1 MIKSI
6 ILTALSL
13 GIAFC
18 NYAQNG
24 FRGEVI
30 GSDGAPVP
38 KARITIANT
47 PYALFTNFEG
57 EFSIADIPA
66 GNYEIRIA
74 AIGYETLEKE
84 FEVKGIN
91 APVQHFVLLDQ
102 YYQMPQVDIIERR
115 NQLNSNTPG
124 SVSRIDEKT
133 LQEINPISANEVFRQ
148 VPGVHVVDEEGMG
161 LRINIGIR
169 GLDPDKSRNT
179 LILEDGVPV
188 ALGPY
193 GEPEM
198 YYSPAIERM
207 SAIEILK
214 GSGSILHG
222 PQTVGGVVNY
232 ITKDPTKTETFE
244 LGLRGGSGGL
254 FSANAFYGNT
264 YGKAG
269 VAFNVL
275 HKRADNIGMLNFHLT
290 DISAKIKIQT
300 SQRSVLGMKLGI
312 YNEESNATYVGLTTP
327 MYNMGNMDFVRIAPD
342 DLMAVRRYSVSITHD
357 YIFSERSKLKTT
369 AFAYTTTRNWRRQD
383 FTYNNLNANGEV
395 SNYPANY
402 SGVYWGD
409 TTIAGGAILMRN
421 STGNRNRQFEV
432 AGLESRFSHEYGLF
446 GTKNFLVAGARFMFE
461 RAYEQRINGK
471 VTDLSYG
478 TLQEAEIRTG
488 LGTSVFIHNQTQITD
503 KFSLTAGLRAEMLIY
518 ERAIER
524 LSNVDT
530 SIVNNTNTIGIIPGA
545 GLNYTFNKNNTVFAG
560 VHRGFAPPRIKDAI
574 SNSGEDV
581 QLDAEL
587 SWNYEVGTRGNI
599 FKGIAYE
606 LTFFHMDFSNQVIPV
621 SESSGG
627 AGAGLVNGGHTT
639 HSGVEFHTIISLHD
653 LIKMN
658 KHRITLAGNVTL
670 VEAKFSED
678 RFVGADASNVRG
690 NYTPYAPRTLS
701 NAAITYE
708 HPIGIGFRFQ
718 STFVG
723 EQFSDPLNT
732 IEARTDGRNGKI
744 DAYQVFDA
752 TAMYHIKKINTTLT
766 FGVKNITNERPIVSR
781 RPQGIR
787 VMNPRLFTVSLLWK
801 LG

>member
-1 MIKSI
+1 MIKH
-6 ILTALSL
+6 LLLLGFYLSFSL
-13 GIAFC
+13 F
-18 NYAQNG
+18 AQAQKG

-30 GSDGAPVP
+30 SSDGTPVP
-38 KARITIANT
+38 KARVTFNNT
-47 PYALFTNFEG
+47 TYVVLTNTDG
-57 EFSIADIPA
+57 EFNISEIPV
-66 GNYEIRIA
+66 GSYEIRIFA
-74 AIGYETLEKE
+74 MGYDILEKAV
-84 FEVKGIN
+84 EVKGID
-91 APVQHFVLLDQ
+91 APVQHFVLNDQ
-102 YYQMPQVDIIERR
+102 YYHMPQVDIVERR

-124 SVSRIDEKT
+124 SISTIDEKT
-133 LQEINPISANEVFRQ
+133 LSEINPISGNEVFRQ

-179 LILEDGVPV
+179 LILEDGIPV

-198 YYSPAIERM
+198 YYTPAIERM
-207 SAIEILK
+207 SSVEILK

-232 ITKDPTKTETFE
+232 ITKDPTKTETLE
-244 LGLRGGSGGL
+244 LGLRTGSGGL

-275 HKRADNIGMLNFHLT
+275 HKRAENIGMLDFHLT

-300 SQRSVLGMKLGI
+300 SHRSVLGMKLGI
-312 YNEESNATYVGLTTP
+312 YNEESNATYVGLTTS
-327 MYNMGNMDFVRIAPD
+327 MYNAGSMDFVRIAPN
-342 DLMAVRRYSVSITHD
+342 DLMAVRRYSVSMTHD
-357 YIFSERSKLKTT
+357 FFINERVKLKTT

-383 FTYNNLNANGEV
+383 FAYNQLNANGEV
-395 SNYPANY
+395 SNYPSNY
-402 SGVYWGD
+402 SGVFWGD

-432 AGLESRFSHEYGLF
+432 AGIESRYSQEYQVL

-478 TLQEAEIRTG
+478 TLQDAEIRTG
-488 LGTSVFIHNQTQITD
+488 LGTSVFVHNQTQIND
-503 KFSLTAGLRAEMLIY
+503 KFSLTAGVRGEGLLYDREIQ
-518 ERAIER
+518 R
-524 LSNVDT
+524 LANVDT
-530 SIVNNTNTIGIIPGA
+530 LITNNTNTMALIPGA
-545 GLNYTFNKNNTVFAG
+545 GLNYTINQNNTIFAG
-560 VHRGFAPPRIKDAI
+560 IHRGFAPPRLKDAI
-574 SNSGEDV
+574 SNTGEDV

-587 SWNYEVGTRGNI
+587 SWNYELGSRGKL
-599 FKGIAYE
+599 FKGLTYE
-606 LTFFHMDFSNQVIPV
+606 LTFFYMDFSNQVIPV

-627 AGAGLVNGGHTT
+627 FGAGLINGGRTT
-639 HSGVEFHTIISLHD
+639 HAGLEFHAIVSLHD
-653 LIKMN
+653 MIKMK
-658 KHRITLAGNVTL
+658 KHRLTLAGNMTF
-670 VEAKFSED
+670 VEARFSED
-678 RFVGADASNVRG
+678 RFVGSSQTNVNG

-701 NAAITYE
+701 NASLTYE
-708 HPIGIGFRFQ
+708 HQLGFGFRFQ

-723 EQFSDPLNT
+723 EQFSNALNSIDPT
-732 IEARTDGRNGKI
+732 ADGRNGKI
-744 DAYQVFDA
+744 DSYKVFDA
-752 TAMYHIKKINTTLT
+752 TAMYHIKKIKTTLT

>member
-1 MIKSI
+1 MFKHIVPLAI
-6 ILTALSL
+6 CLGLTIFAS
-13 GIAFC
+13 
-18 NYAQNG
+18 AQNG
-24 FRGEVI
+24 FRCEVI
-30 GSDGAPVP
+30 NADGVPIP
-38 KARITIANT
+38 KARIDIINT
-47 PYALFTNFEG
+47 PYNLLTNFEG
-57 EFSIADIPA
+57 EFSIVEIPA
-66 GNYEIRIA
+66 GTYNISIS
-74 AIGYETLEKE
+74 AIGYETLEKSI
-84 FEVKGIN
+84 EVKGID
-91 APVQHFVLLDQ
+91 APVQHFVLIDY
-102 YYQMPQVDIIERR
+102 YYQMPQVEIVERR

-124 SVSRIDEKT
+124 SISKIDEKT
-133 LQEINPISANEVFRQ
+133 IQSINPMSANEVFRQ
-148 VPGVHVVDEEGMG
+148 VPGIHVVDEEGMG

-207 SAIEILK
+207 SGIEILK

-232 ITKDPTKTETFE
+232 ITKDPTKKETFE

-275 HKRADNIGMLNFHLT
+275 HKRADNMGMLDFQLT

-300 SQRSVLGMKLGI
+300 SQRSVLGLKLGI
-312 YNEESNATYVGLTTP
+312 YNETSNATYVGLTTP
-327 MYNMGNMDFVRIAPD
+327 MYAAGNLDFVRIAPN
-342 DLMAVRRYSVSITHD
+342 DLMAVRRYSVSFTHD

-395 SNYPANY
+395 SNYPSNY
-402 SGVYWGD
+402 SGVFWGD
-409 TTIAGGAILMRN
+409 TTVAGGAILMRN

-432 AGLESRFSHEYGLF
+432 AGLESRFSHEYGIL
-446 GTKNFLVAGARFMFE
+446 GTKNYLVAGARFMFE

-488 LGTSVFIHNQTQITD
+488 LGTSAFIHNQTQITD
-503 KFSLTAGLRAEMLIY
+503 KFSLTAGLRTEMLLY

-524 LSNVDT
+524 WSNVDT

-545 GLNYTFNKNNTVFAG
+545 GFNYTFNKISTLFAG
-560 VHRGFAPPRIKDAI
+560 IHRGFAPPRIKDAI

-587 SWNYEVGTRGNI
+587 SWNYEIGTRGKI
-599 FKGIAYE
+599 FKGITYE
-606 LTFFHMDFSNQVIPV
+606 MTLFHMDFSNQVIPV

-627 AGAGLVNGGHTT
+627 VGAVLVNGGRTT
-639 HSGVEFHTIISLHD
+639 HSGLEIHTMVSMHD
-653 LIKMN
+653 LFKMN
-658 KHRITLAGNVTL
+658 KHEITLAGNVTL

-678 RFVGADASNVRG
+678 RFVGNSQTNVRG
-690 NYTPYAPRTLS
+690 NYTPYAPRTMA

-723 EQFSDPLNT
+723 SQFSDALNAT
-732 IEARTDGRNGKI
+732 EPSVDGRNGKI

-766 FGVKNITNERPIVSR
+766 FGVKNLTNERPIVSR

-787 VMNPRLFTVSLLWK
+787 VMNPRLFTVSLVWK
-801 LG
+801 MG

>member
-1 MIKSI
+1 MSKHIFIITLSI
-6 ILTALSL
+6 CFSFISQ
-13 GIAFC
+13 
-18 NYAQNG
+18 AQKG

-30 GSDGAPVP
+30 SVEGEPIP
-38 KARITIANT
+38 RARIVIQNT
-47 PYALFTNFEG
+47 PFASFTNMEG
-57 EFSIADIPA
+57 QFSIEDIPA
-66 GNYEIRIA
+66 GTYTIDIWA
-74 AIGYETLEKE
+74 FGYESLEKIVE
-84 FEVKGIN
+84 IKGMD
-91 APVQHFVLLDQ
+91 APVQHFVLNDQ
-102 YYQMPQVDIIERR
+102 YYQMPQVDIVERR

-124 SVSRIDEKT
+124 SISSVDEKT
-133 LQEINPISANEVFRQ
+133 IREINPMSGNEVFRQ
-148 VPGVHVVDEEGMG
+148 MPGIHVVDEEGMG

-169 GLDPDKSRNT
+169 GLNPDKSRNT

-193 GEPEM
+193 GEPEL
-198 YYSPAIERM
+198 YYTPAIERM
-207 SAIEILK
+207 SGIEVLK

-275 HKRADNIGMLNFHLT
+275 HKRGDNIGMLNFHLT
-290 DISAKIKIQT
+290 DVSAKIKIQT
-300 SQRSVLGMKLGI
+300 SQRSVLGLKLSI

-342 DLMAVRRYSVSITHD
+342 DLMAVRRYSVSMTHD
-357 YIFSERSKLKTT
+357 FFINERSKLKTT

-383 FTYNNLNANGEV
+383 FTYNQLNADGEV
-395 SNYPANY
+395 SNYPSNY
-402 SGVYWGD
+402 SGVFWGD

-432 AGLESRFSHEYGLF
+432 AGIESRFSHEYDAL

-461 RAYEQRINGK
+461 RAYEQRINGQ

-488 LGTSVFIHNQTQITD
+488 LGTSVFIHNQTQIND
-503 KFSLTAGLRAEMLIY
+503 KFSLTAGVRGEGLLY
-518 ERAIER
+518 EREIQRVA
-524 LSNVDT
+524 NVDT
-530 SIVNNTNTIGIIPGA
+530 LIANNTNTMALIPGA
-545 GLNYTFNKNNTVFAG
+545 GLNYTINKYNTVFAG
-560 VHRGFAPPRIKDAI
+560 IHRGFAPPRLKDAI
-574 SNSGEDV
+574 SNTGEDL

-587 SWNYEVGTRGNI
+587 SWNYEIGSRGKL
-599 FKGIAYE
+599 FKGIVYE
-606 LTFFHMDFSNQVIPV
+606 MTFFYMDFSNQIIPV

-627 AGAGLVNGGHTT
+627 NGTGLVNGGKTT
-639 HSGVEFHTIISLHD
+639 HTGLEFHAIVSLHD
-653 LIKMN
+653 MIKMN
-658 KHRITLAGNVTL
+658 KHRLTLAGNMTF

-678 RFVGADASNVRG
+678 RFVGGDLTNVRG

-701 NAAITYE
+701 NASLTYE
-708 HPIGIGFRFQ
+708 HQLGFGFRFQ

-723 EQFSDPLNT
+723 EQFSNPLNT
-732 IEARTDGRNGKI
+732 IDPTNDGRNGKI
-744 DAYQVFDA
+744 DAYKVFDA
-752 TAMYHIKKINTTLT
+752 TALYHIKKINTTLT
-766 FGVKNITNERPIVSR
+766 LGVKNITNERAIVSR

-787 VMNPRLFTVSLLWK
+787 VMNPRLFTISLLWK